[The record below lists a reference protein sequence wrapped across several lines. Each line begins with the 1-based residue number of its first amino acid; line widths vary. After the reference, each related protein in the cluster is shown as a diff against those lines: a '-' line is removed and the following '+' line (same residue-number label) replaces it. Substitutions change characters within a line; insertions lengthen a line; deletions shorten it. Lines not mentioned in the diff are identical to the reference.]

1 MSILI
6 KNGQLIDP
14 KNNINAKLDILIDNG
29 KVVEIAESINKKTKT
44 IINAKGMIVA
54 PGLVDMHVHLREPG
68 REDKETIQSAT
79 NAAAKGG
86 VTTLLSMPNTT
97 PAVDS
102 QDIIKYIKESIK
114 KTAKVNVEIA
124 GAITIAR
131 DGEILTDIAALK
143 KEGVIAITDDGASVD
158 DRALFLKALKE
169 SKKHG
174 ILVIE
179 HCEDTSLSK
188 NGSVNLGLT
197 STRMGLR
204 GISNESEYKRIA
216 RDIELAEKTSSRIH
230 IAHVSCK
237 ESVDIIRKA
246 KKKKVNITAETAPH
260 YFSFTESDVLGFD
273 TNFKM
278 NPPLR
283 SAEDKKAV
291 IEGLQDNTIDVI
303 ASDHAPHT
311 ENEKDIEF
319 DRAEFGIIGLETEL
333 SAGVMEL
340 VDKGFLT
347 WESLIKKLSVNP
359 SKVLGLDKGSLAKG
373 SIADCVIIDPD
384 SEWVYSKDTILS
396 KSDNSPFI
404 NKPLKAEVV
413 YTIVKGK
420 IVYER
425 KVSK

>member
-143 KEGVIAITDDGASVD
+143 KEGVIAITDDGASVND
-158 DRALFLKALKE
+158 EALFLKALKE

-216 RDIELAEKTSSRIH
+216 RDIELAEKQV
-230 IAHVSCK
+230 AVS
-237 ESVDIIRKA
+237 I
-246 KKKKVNITAETAPH
+246 
-260 YFSFTESDVLGFD
+260 
-273 TNFKM
+273 
-278 NPPLR
+278 
-283 SAEDKKAV
+283 
-291 IEGLQDNTIDVI
+291 
-303 ASDHAPHT
+303 
-311 ENEKDIEF
+311 
-319 DRAEFGIIGLETEL
+319 
-333 SAGVMEL
+333 
-340 VDKGFLT
+340 
-347 WESLIKKLSVNP
+347 
-359 SKVLGLDKGSLAKG
+359 
-373 SIADCVIIDPD
+373 
-384 SEWVYSKDTILS
+384 
-396 KSDNSPFI
+396 
-404 NKPLKAEVV
+404 
-413 YTIVKGK
+413 
-420 IVYER
+420 
-425 KVSK
+425 

>member
-14 KNNINAKLDILIDNG
+14 KNNVNAKLDILIDSG
-29 KVVEIAESINKKTKT
+29 KVIEIAERIDKKAKT
-44 IINAKGMIVA
+44 TIDASGKLVA

-86 VTTLLSMPNTT
+86 ITTLLSMPNTT
-97 PAVDS
+97 PAADS
-102 QDIIKYIKESIK
+102 QDTIRYIKESIK
-114 KTAKVNVEIA
+114 KTAKVNVEIS

-131 DGEILTDIAALK
+131 EGIALTDIAALK
-143 KEGVIAITDDGASVD
+143 KEGIIAITDDGASVD
-158 DRALFLKALKE
+158 DETLFLKALKE

-174 ILVIE
+174 ILVID
-179 HCEDTSLSK
+179 HCEDRALSK

-216 RDIELAEKTSSRIH
+216 RDIELAEKANAPIH
-230 IAHVSCK
+230 IAHISCK

-246 KKKKVNITAETAPH
+246 KKKKIKVTAETAPH
-260 YFSFTESDVLGFD
+260 YFSLTENDVLGFD

-283 SAEDKKAV
+283 SAEDRQAI

-333 SAGVMEL
+333 AVSATEL
-340 VDKGFLT
+340 VLKGILS
-347 WESLIKKLSVNP
+347 WGQLIEKLSLNP
-359 SKVLGLDKGSLAKG
+359 SKILGIDKGSLTKG
-373 SIADCVIIDPD
+373 DIADCIIIDPD
-384 SEWVYSKDTILS
+384 SKWVYQKDKILS

-404 NKPLKAEVV
+404 GRSFKTEVLC
-413 YTIVKGK
+413 TIVKGS
-420 IVYER
+420 IVYKEGI
-425 KVSK
+425 

>member
-1 MSILI
+1 MK
-6 KNGQLIDP
+6 KNI
-14 KNNINAKLDILIDNG
+14 
-29 KVVEIAESINKKTKT
+29 ES
-44 IINAKGMIVA
+44 
-54 PGLVDMHVHLREPG
+54 
-68 REDKETIQSAT
+68 
-79 NAAAKGG
+79 
-86 VTTLLSMPNTT
+86 
-97 PAVDS
+97 
-102 QDIIKYIKESIK
+102 YIKESIK
-114 KTAKVNVEIA
+114 KTAKVNVEIS

-158 DRALFLKALKE
+158 DKALFLKALKE
-169 SKKHG
+169 AKKHG
-174 ILVIE
+174 ILIIE

-216 RDIELAEKTSSRIH
+216 RDIEIVEKTSSRIH

-246 KKKKVNITAETAPH
+246 KKKKINITAETAPH
-260 YFSFTESDVLGFD
+260 YFSLTESDVLGFD

-278 NPPLR
+278 KPPLR
-283 SAEDKKAV
+283 SAEDKKAI

-340 VDKGFLT
+340 IDKGFLT

-359 SKVLGLDKGSLAKG
+359 SKILGLDKGSLAKG
-373 SIADCVIIDPD
+373 DVADCIIIDPN
-384 SEWVYSKDTILS
+384 SKWVYSKDTILS
-396 KSDNSPFI
+396 KSANSPFI
-404 NKPLKAEVV
+404 IKALKAEVV

-425 KVSK
+425 KASK